1 MISSVIQGWG
11 DGYHVET
18 QKRIAALMD
27 GHLNKET
34 IARSFLRGKETYDQH
49 AKVQQKVGRSLI
61 DMLGDYPKMRFD
73 RVLEIGCCT
82 GGMTEM
88 FLANHTAGTLYL
100 NDLVPE
106 FYEIVRDRFADKVD
120 TVIEPL
126 FGDIEKLDL
135 PSDLD
140 LVLSSST
147 FQWLVDLTEFF
158 IKIANALKKNGYL
171 AFTLFGPGT
180 LTEFKQLTGVGLTYA
195 ALGNVLDLLEKYF
208 VLEFVETEKHRLFFT
223 SPREVLRH
231 LQATGVG
238 GVGQFRW
245 TGKKLR
251 DFEEGYIRRFGS
263 AVGVPVTYMTSYV
276 IASRR

>member
-1 MISSVIQGWG
+1 MISSVIQGWR
-11 DGYHVET
+11 DGGHVEA
-18 QKRIAALMD
+18 QERIAALMD

-82 GGMTEM
+82 GVMTEM

-106 FYEIVRDRFADKVD
+106 FYEIVRDRFADQVD

-158 IKIANALKKNGYL
+158 IKIAKALKKNGYL

-223 SPREVLRH
+223 SPREVLQIGRAH
-231 LQATGVG
+231 V
-238 GVGQFRW
+238 
-245 TGKKLR
+245 
-251 DFEEGYIRRFGS
+251 
-263 AVGVPVTYMTSYV
+263 
-276 IASRR
+276 